1 MRRDESGTS
10 LIEFALTAPFM
21 CLLLIGII
29 EIGRFTF
36 FAILAAN
43 AARAGAQY
51 ASQNLGTAI
60 NVAQI
65 QSAAKQDGQ
74 NLSNWTV
81 TASALCSTGGSVPV
95 PCNAAGTA
103 PPQNIVYYVK
113 VQVAGTF
120 TSLLTYPGLPHSLP
134 ISGST
139 VMRVSAQ

>member
-1 MRRDESGTS
+1 MRRDDSGTS
-10 LIEFALTAPFM
+10 LIEFALTAPLM

-36 FAILAAN
+36 FAILASS

-60 NVAQI
+60 NSAQI

-74 NLSNWTV
+74 NLPNWIV
-81 TASALCSTGGSVPV
+81 TATALCSTNGAAPV

-103 PPQNIVYYVK
+103 PPQNVVYFVK

-120 TSLLTYPGLPHSLP
+120 TSLLTYPGLPPSVP
-134 ISGST
+134 VSGSA